1 MMNKLKPTLIVILL
15 FQILFGEMTGSEIM
29 TRVKNNPIP
38 TSSITNYELTIIKKK
53 KGRLKKKVRE
63 FVRYQKNYKTGK
75 YNRKTLVRFSKPAI
89 VKGTGLLNWS
99 FRNGGQEQW
108 FFLPKLKTAKKI
120 NSKDRSKS
128 FMGTNF
134 TYEDLESN
142 AINNHSYKTLGI
154 ETLYGYPCHVIEA
167 IPSTT
172 SIYKWKKYWIDMATY
187 QIKKIEYYESEASPI
202 KTLTVPNHNLL
213 DGYYVPNSMIMTSSN
228 GDQTTMTIRKANM
241 DAGIQDDIFTQK
253 FLIRIK

>member
-1 MMNKLKPTLIVILL
+1 MINKTKAILFIILL
-15 FQILFGEMTGSEIM
+15 SQLLLGEITGLEIM
-29 TRVKNNPIP
+29 NQVRNNPIP
-38 TSSITNYELTIIKKK
+38 ASSITHFELTIIKKK

-63 FVRYQKNYKTGK
+63 FVRYQKNYKFGK

-99 FRNGGQEQW
+99 YRNGEQDQW

-120 NSKDRSKS
+120 NSKDRSKT

-142 AINNHSYKTLGI
+142 AISNHTYKTLGI

-167 IPSTT
+167 ISSSS
-172 SIYKWKKYWIDMATY
+172 SIYKWKKYWIDMATF
-187 QIKKIEYYESEASPI
+187 QIKKIEYYESGTSPI
-202 KTLTVPNHNLL
+202 KVLTAQKHKLL
-213 DGYYVPNSMIMTSSN
+213 EGYYIPESMVMTSSN
-228 GDQTTMTIRKANM
+228 GDQTTMAIRKAIM